1 MSQSL
6 EPLKRAVPDNAER
19 AQRSLANIESSIQ
32 RMDALISAARDLETQ
47 VADLI
52 GSRKLRVDLSSLT
65 SRLSEAYRTTLA
77 ERGIELRA
85 EIVDGVRILASGEV
99 LETVVENILDNAAS
113 FAPDRS
119 TIFVRLQGKQDVALL
134 TVADEGPGVDSTRLD
149 VIFERYISFRDATG
163 EARGVPGQG
172 RSTGFGIGLWIVR
185 RNVEALGGRVYAT
198 NRSPNGLEVT
208 VSLPLAP

>member
-1 MSQSL
+1 
-6 EPLKRAVPDNAER
+6 
-19 AQRSLANIESSIQ
+19 
-32 RMDALISAARDLETQ
+32 
-47 VADLI
+47 
-52 GSRKLRVDLSSLT
+52 
-65 SRLSEAYRTTLA
+65 
-77 ERGIELRA
+77 
-85 EIVDGVRILASGEV
+85 VRILASGEV

-119 TIFVRLQGKQDVALL
+119 TIFVCLQGKEDVALL

-172 RSTGFGIGLWIVR
+172 QSTGFGIGLWIVR

-198 NRSPNGLEVT
+198 NRSPHGLEVT
-208 VSLPLAP
+208 VSLPLAS